1 MSNFKQYLNTQEQAM
16 LSRFLLK
23 SIILFIGSMFCQNML
38 LAGTDKIVVAGGC
51 FWCVEA
57 DFEGLEGVKE
67 AISGYT
73 GGTSENPTYKEV
85 VQGGTGHYEAVEIE
99 FDPAV
104 ITLDEI
110 LHIFL
115 RSVDVTDDGGQF
127 CDRGESYRTAIF
139 TKNKK
144 QNDKAKAAI
153 EKAEQELD
161 RKIVTPI
168 IKLEKF
174 YIAEDYHQDYYK
186 GENFVL
192 TRFGPRKQSNAYKLY
207 RNSCRRDDTVKE
219 LWGSSAQ
226 FTE

>member
-1 MSNFKQYLNTQEQAM
+1 MISKKLA
-16 LSRFLLK
+16 K
-23 SIILFIGSMFCQNML
+23 ILIVFIGAISTYNTS
-38 LAGTDKIVVAGGC
+38 LAETDKVIVAGGC

-57 DFEGLEGVKE
+57 DFEGLDGVKE

-73 GGTSENPTYKEV
+73 GGTLKNPSYKEV

-99 FDPAV
+99 FDSSV
-104 ITLDEI
+104 ISLEKI
-110 LHIFL
+110 LYIFL

-139 TKNKK
+139 TKNKS
-144 QNDKAKAAI
+144 QNEKAQSAI
-153 EKAEQELD
+153 ENAQDELG
-161 RKIVTPI
+161 RQIVTKVL
-168 IKLEKF
+168 KLKNF
-174 YIAEDYHQDYYK
+174 YIAEDYHQNYYK

-192 TRFGPRKQSNAYKLY
+192 TRFGPRKQSKAYKLY
-207 RNSCRRDDTVKE
+207 RNSCKRDDIVKE